1 MNYKHTR
8 TNISW
13 QIREQER
20 LKQHAEEKA
29 QSKIEEERWKKQQLS
44 DFLREEEIEDPGESA
59 DPTVTFNIRGKYM
72 LA

>member
-1 MNYKHTR
+1 MNYKHTP